1 MKLIPG
7 GIVNIMEII
16 RKRIITISTAIMKV
30 GIGTIMTMAKG
41 DIMRMPTSLIMK
53 MAIGDTVTLA
63 IEISMKATM
72 PKRMSIIRLQNQ
84 GTTNHR
90 SGTTLM
96 ILLTRDLHLLKLML
110 WKIHPMRHLLQYI
123 RWREC

>member
-30 GIGTIMTMAKG
+30 DIGAIMIMAKG
-41 DIMRMPTSLIMK
+41 DIMRMPTSLTMK

-63 IEISMKATM
+63 IELSMKATM

-84 GTTNHR
+84 GTMSHR
-90 SGTTLM
+90 SSTTLM
-96 ILLTRDLHLLKLML
+96 ILLTRDLHLFRLTL
-110 WKIHPMRHLLQYI
+110 WKIHPMRHLLPYI
-123 RWREC
+123 RWRGC